1 MLSPNSTQYFRLN
14 VAEQYESADQGWFV
28 AKVELF
34 SWNPKWPVCRGRV
47 SRFVPIERPVNNFGD
62 LLGPIIIE
70 RLRRMADLPTETRT
84 ARRLLSVGS
93 VLHFARDGDVIW
105 GSGVNGKIPLDSYD
119 FTFLDVRAVRGPHTR
134 ALLQDR
140 GINVPAVFGDPALLL
155 PHVAPELLNASRHK
169 RHKLTIV
176 PNMEDLRRH
185 RSLRLAP
192 NVLNPRSGLRHCLY
206 RIVRSELVVGSSL
219 HAIVVAEAF
228 GIPARVVESKVE
240 HHLKYAD
247 YYAGTGRGS
256 YSPVP
261 TVQEAI
267 LAGGEPL
274 PNLSVRPLLDA
285 FPADLWR

>member
-1 MLSPNSTQYFRLN
+1 MLSPNSTPYFRLN
-14 VAEQYESADQGWFV
+14 VAEQHESANQRWLV

-70 RLRRMADLPTETRT
+70 RLMRIVGLQAETRT
-84 ARRLLSVGS
+84 ATRLLSVGS
-93 VLHFARDGDVIW
+93 VLHFARDGDVVW
-105 GSGVNGKIPLDSYD
+105 GSGVNGKIPVDSYN
-119 FTFLDVRAVRGPHTR
+119 FKSLDVRAVRGPHTR
-134 ALLQDR
+134 AVLQDH
-140 GINVPAVFGDPALLL
+140 GIKVPAIFGDPALLL
-155 PHVAPELLNASRHK
+155 PHVAPELLNASRDK

-185 RSLRLAP
+185 RSLRLVAD
-192 NVLNPRSGLRHCLY
+192 VLNPRSGLRHCLY
-206 RIVRSELVVGSSL
+206 RIVHSELVVGSSL

-240 HHLKYAD
+240 HHFKYAD
-247 YYAGTGRGS
+247 YYAGTGRSS
-256 YSPVP
+256 YSPAP

-267 LAGGEPL
+267 RAGGEPL

-285 FPADLWR
+285 FPADLWE